1 MSKLRHYFPT
11 ENSKLKTQN
20 CLPGLVD
27 LQVNGYKGV
36 DFSGSDLTEA
46 DFVRACRA
54 MLAEGTTAFL
64 PTMITSPEDIYR
76 HNLPI
81 MAKVLQRQEFHGCLP
96 GIHLEGPFI
105 SPQEGARGVHNPD
118 WIRKPNLRLF
128 QKLLDWANGSVK
140 LITIA
145 ADLEGAEELAR
156 YAVGAGISVSLGH
169 QMADED
175 DLDRLVQAGAVAL
188 THLGNGVP
196 AMLARHHNPVWAG
209 LAEDRLAAMIITDSH
224 HLPAS
229 VVKTIIRTKG
239 EENCVVV
246 SDASPLAG
254 LAPGSYPAP
263 GLPGRKAILTD
274 SGQLYEL
281 ASGYLIGSSATML
294 QCMNWLASLNILP
307 IEDCRFPIE
316 NPKSKIEN
324 RKSKITSLLAAMGFY
339 NPLRI
344 IGLAAEDVT
353 PGPAICFDEDRQ
365 VLYLQAS
372 NNQECRIANKER

>member
-1 MSKLRHYFPT
+1 MSTRHT
-11 ENSKLKTQN
+11 
-20 CLPGLVD
+20 PGRTF
-27 LQVNGYKGV
+27 Y
-36 DFSGSDLTEA
+36 
-46 DFVRACRA
+46 
-54 MLAEGTTAFL
+54 LA
-64 PTMITSPEDIYR
+64 
-76 HNLPI
+76 
-81 MAKVLQRQEFHGCLP
+81 
-96 GIHLEGPFI
+96 
-105 SPQEGARGVHNPD
+105 QEGARGAHNPD

-128 QKLLDWANGSVK
+128 QKLLDWADGSVK

-145 ADLEGAEELAR
+145 ADLEGTLELTR

-175 DLDRLVQAGAVAL
+175 DLDRLVQAGAVAI

-196 AMLARHHNPVWAG
+196 AMLPRHHNPVWAG

-229 VVKTIIRTKG
+229 LVKTIIRTKG
-239 EENCVVV
+239 PENCAVV

-274 SGQLYEL
+274 SGQLYEP

-353 PGPAICFDEDRQ
+353 PGPVVCFDEDRQ

-372 NNQECRIANKER
+372 NNQECRISNKKR

>member
-1 MSKLRHYFPT
+1 MSKQQANCKPVLSPV
-11 ENSKLKTQN
+11 EGLKIDN
-20 CLPGLVD
+20 LHLPGLVD

-54 MLAEGTTAFL
+54 MLAAGTTAFL
-64 PTMITSPEDIYR
+64 PTMITSPEDVYR

-81 MAKVLQRQEFHGCLP
+81 MAKVLQRQEFRRSLL

-105 SPQEGARGVHNPD
+105 SPQEGARGAHNPD
-118 WIRKPNLRLF
+118 WIRKPDLHFLE
-128 QKLLDWANGSVK
+128 KLIDWADGCAK
-140 LITIA
+140 LITLA
-145 ADLEGAEELAR
+145 ADLEGARELTR

-169 QMADED
+169 QMADEE
-175 DLDRLVQAGAVAL
+175 DLDRLVHAGAVAI

-196 AMLARHHNPVWAG
+196 AMLPRHHNPVWAA

-239 EENCVVV
+239 PESCVVV

-274 SGQLYEL
+274 SGQLYEP

-294 QCMNWLASLNILP
+294 QCMNWLASLRLV
-307 IEDCRFPIE
+307 
-316 NPKSKIEN
+316 
-324 RKSKITSLLAAMGFY
+324 SLEELAAMGFY

-344 IGLAAEDVT
+344 IGLTPEDVAL
-353 PGPAICFDEDRQ
+353 GPAICFDQRQ
-365 VLYLQAS
+365 EVLYLQAS
-372 NNQECRIANKER
+372 AR

>member
-1 MSKLRHYFPT
+1 MSKQQANCKPVLSPV
-11 ENSKLKTQN
+11 EGLKIDN
-20 CLPGLVD
+20 LHLPGLVD

-54 MLAEGTTAFL
+54 MLAAGATAFL
-64 PTMITSPEDIYR
+64 PTMITSPEDVYR

-81 MAKVLQRQEFHGCLP
+81 MAKVLQRQEFRRSLL

-105 SPQEGARGVHNPD
+105 SPQEGARGAHNPD
-118 WIRKPNLRLF
+118 WIRKPDLHFLE
-128 QKLLDWANGSVK
+128 KLIDWADGCAK
-140 LITIA
+140 LITLA
-145 ADLEGAEELAR
+145 ADLEGAQELTR

-169 QMADED
+169 QMADEE
-175 DLDRLVQAGAVAL
+175 DLDRLVHAGAVAI

-196 AMLARHHNPVWAG
+196 AMLPRHHNPVWAA

-229 VVKTIIRTKG
+229 VVKTIIRAKG
-239 EENCVVV
+239 PESCVVV

-274 SGQLYEL
+274 SGQLYEP

-294 QCMNWLASLNILP
+294 QCMNWLASLRLV
-307 IEDCRFPIE
+307 
-316 NPKSKIEN
+316 
-324 RKSKITSLLAAMGFY
+324 SLEGLAAMGFY

-344 IGLAAEDVT
+344 IGLAPEDVAL
-353 PGPAICFDEDRQ
+353 GPAICFDQRQ
-365 VLYLQAS
+365 EVLYLQAS
-372 NNQECRIANKER
+372 AR